1 MRGGVNLSRLGRRRS
16 RKAAGDGEKTG
27 SGRERLA
34 QQEKFKHRKL
44 LKSRSS
50 RTQEAEMARSGLVGH
65 LLQNGSVGMERDA
78 RRPHPPNLSS
88 IQPQE
93 LPQQPKHQNTGLN
106 SRAHLKKVRS
116 RVAGRPTGIP
126 SVGIKRKVRGT
137 CPPNLTPNQW
147 LELRE

>member
-1 MRGGVNLSRLGRRRS
+1 MAPRS
-16 RKAAGDGEKTG
+16 PKNSSLPAVDERS
-27 SGRERLA
+27 SGASPLE
-34 QQEKFKHRKL
+34 HRKL
-44 LKSRSS
+44 PKSRSS
-50 RTQEAEMARSGLVGH
+50 RTQEAEVARSGLVGH
-65 LLQNGSVGMERDA
+65 LLQNGSVGIERGA

-88 IQPQE
+88 LQPQE

-106 SRAHLKKVRS
+106 SRAHLKKGRS

-147 LELRE
+147 LELQE